1 MIDYVLRV
9 TLYIWRLP
17 CASKGCK
24 IKMPDFQKMS
34 KQEGHD
40 KCTSKATELLGKR
53 RRKVAEEH
61 KLTNNGS
68 SLNLTE
74 INK

>member
-1 MIDYVLRV
+1 
-9 TLYIWRLP
+9 
-17 CASKGCK
+17 
-24 IKMPDFQKMS
+24 MPDFQKMS
-34 KQEGHD
+34 NQEGHD
-40 KCTSKATELLGKR
+40 KCTSKATESLGK

-61 KLTNNGS
+61 KLTSNGS